1 LHRLPFPFK
10 IGLPFAPFLWIAA
23 RQWGNEMPFLL
34 SRGGKNV
41 PAEVQRWQYFL
52 LKKGF
57 AQAGKIDGDFGEK
70 TEKATKF
77 FQVDQH
83 LSANGKLD
91 KATLEAARSSG
102 YTLLP
107 DNYYK
112 DRSSSEWPK
121 KPKGTASPTNAWRNE
136 QFKCFKF
143 TQLARKF
150 RPDKEAI
157 VIGGSCDG
165 NVDDW
170 VKEYIVDIEVK
181 QFQFALG
188 YRGYVRC
195 HSFAAEHIAALFEA
209 WDKADLLHLIAVYE
223 GCFVPRYKRKQSPG
237 DEAQPERRS
246 ADVDQLSNHS
256 FGSALDM
263 NYEQNQ
269 FPAQPA
275 LCGEFGSTR
284 ELVEAASGL
293 GFYWG
298 GFFEDGNHFELAR
311 ISKK

>member
-1 LHRLPFPFK
+1 
-10 IGLPFAPFLWIAA
+10 
-23 RQWGNEMPFLL
+23 MPFRL

-52 LKKGF
+52 QKKGF
-57 AQAGKIDGDFGEK
+57 TQVGKIDGDFGEK

-77 FQVDQH
+77 FQVDKQ
-83 LSANGKLD
+83 LAATGKLD
-91 KATLEAARSSG
+91 KATLEAARVSG
-102 YTLLP
+102 YTVLA
-107 DNYYK
+107 DNYYR
-112 DRSSSEWPK
+112 DRSSPEWPK
-121 KPKGTASPTNAWRNE
+121 KPEGAASPTNAWRNR

-143 TQLARKF
+143 TQLARQF
-150 RPDKEAI
+150 RPHAESI
-157 VIGGSCDG
+157 VIGGSCD
-165 NVDDW
+165 NKIEDW

-181 QFQFALG
+181 QLRFALG

-195 HSFAAEHIAALFEA
+195 HRFAAEFIAALFEA
-209 WDKADLLHLIAVYE
+209 WEKADLLHLLVVYE

-237 DEAQPERRS
+237 DEPQPERRS
-246 ADVDQLSNHS
+246 VDVDQLSNHS
-256 FGSALDM
+256 FGSAMDL

-284 ELVEAASGL
+284 ELVAVAWAL

-298 GFFEDGNHFELAR
+298 GFFKDGNHFELAR
-311 ISKK
+311 ISKKGHKRWRLNPTSRRLLA